1 MGDLLYNDSKLQME
15 SRLILCL
22 EEHDAENINS
32 PVDTRLFIGW
42 DSLTNEFYVK
52 GRRQDTQISDYVPFS
67 FRFRSTI
74 DVYEFVV
81 FVMGKKDTTSIILYN
96 YNNMSSLYDEE
107 LTYEFFQDNLDKN
120 YEIAG
125 YDSMKLNINLFIK
138 LLGLLSRQIQ
148 VNQK

>member
-1 MGDLLYNDSKLQME
+1 MGDLLYNDSNLQME
-15 SRLILCL
+15 SRLILCI

-42 DSLTNEFYVK
+42 DSLTNDFYVK

-67 FRFRSTI
+67 FRFRSI
-74 DVYEFVV
+74 VDVYNFVE
-81 FVMGKKDTTSIILYN
+81 FVMGKNDTTSIILYN
-96 YNNMSSLYDEE
+96 YNNMSSLYDED

-120 YEIAG
+120 YEIGG
-125 YDSMKLNINLFIK
+125 YDSMKLNLKLFIK

>member
-1 MGDLLYNDSKLQME
+1 MGDLLYNDSNLQME
-15 SRLILCL
+15 SRLILCI